1 MTKITLK
8 NMSVSYPIFSWH
20 GRSIKHEIM
29 SYAVGGIVGSKR
41 NRPTSVDA
49 LSNINLEIN
58 NGDRVALV
66 GHNGSGKTTMLRAIS
81 RVYYPTS
88 GEIQVQ
94 GKVHSL
100 IDIMLGVDFEA
111 TGRENIY
118 LRGLLMG
125 LSRREIESYEDEI
138 IAFSELDEFIDLPIR
153 MYSSGMAV
161 RLAFSIAT
169 VVESDILIMDEWLS
183 VGDADFKA
191 KAQAKL
197 QEVINRTKILVIA
210 SHDQGLVEQVCNRK
224 IYLEHGQLI
233 SDERLVK
240 TYCAQ

>member
-1 MTKITLK
+1 
-8 NMSVSYPIFSWH
+8 
-20 GRSIKHEIM
+20 M

>member
-1 MTKITLK
+1 
-8 NMSVSYPIFSWH
+8 MSVSYPIFSWH